1 MAARKVF
8 ISSVRRGLE
17 EERDS
22 LPALIKAVGHLPR
35 RFEDFTAQPQP
46 SRDACLAGVED
57 ADVYLL
63 LLGPNYGEPIFD
75 SGLAPTEE
83 EWMVAKRR
91 GIPILVFR
99 KLDVDLDEAQL
110 AFAKR
115 VEDYVTGR
123 FRDAFASTADLL
135 PKVAEKLRELDD
147 ESAPLVWV
155 PLDRPVTPGW
165 IVTEEHLRY
174 VGVGPTVEL
183 HALPLGAIGR
193 LPATELERA
202 PERLARVG
210 REHGLF
216 GTGDALEL
224 VGGNDRA
231 SATRARSRDL
241 QAAGVAVNRGHGVSV
256 WTELPRDSMGAILDR
271 SDLAGRLG
279 QLIRIS
285 AELLP
290 TGADQMT
297 FAVALGPTQMI
308 SEGDIRDLGRRSSAS
323 MGMSDRLIRIEGE
336 DAVPASVIVRA
347 ADEVGAELAARLVL
361 RFRSR
366 DGLR

>member
-22 LPALIKAVGHLPR
+22 LPALIKAVGHVPR

-75 SGLAPTEE
+75 SGLSPTEE

-91 GIPILVFR
+91 GIPILVLR
-99 KLDVDLDEAQL
+99 KLNVDLDHAQL

-123 FRDAFASTADLL
+123 FRDTFLATADLL
-135 PKVAEKLRELDD
+135 SKVAEKLRELDQ
-147 ESAPLVWV
+147 ETGPLVWV
-155 PLDRPVTPGW
+155 PLERAASPDW
-165 IVTEEHLRY
+165 IITDEQLRY
-174 VGVGPTVEL
+174 NGVGPTVEL
-183 HALPLGAIGR
+183 HAVPLGVTGR
-193 LPATELERA
+193 VPATELERV
-202 PERLARVG
+202 PDRLARVG

-224 VGGNDRA
+224 GGSEDRA
-231 SATRARSRDL
+231 HAARAASRDL
-241 QAAGVAVNRGHGVSV
+241 RAAGLALNRGHQVSLWV
-256 WTELPRDSMGAILDR
+256 ELPRDLMGAILDR
-271 SDLAGRLG
+271 ADLANRLG
-279 QLIRIS
+279 QLIRIA

-290 TGADQMT
+290 AGADQVT
-297 FAVALGPTQMI
+297 FAVGLGPTRMI

-323 MGMSDRLIRIEGE
+323 MGMGDRLIRVDGE
-336 DAVPASVIVRA
+336 DAVPTSVIVRA
-347 ADEVGAELAARLVL
+347 ADEIAAEFASRLIL
-361 RFRSR
+361 RFRAR
-366 DGLR
+366 